1 MINTKKS
8 PSPLGCATKVCIVL
22 YIPKMMFHLKL
33 YIKLKHT
40 LQGEK
45 GLHDRAK

>member
-8 PSPLGCATKVCIVL
+8 PSPLGCANKVCIVL

-33 YIKLKHT
+33 NIKLKKT
-40 LQGEK
+40 FLGEK
-45 GLHDRAK
+45 GLHDQAK

>member
-1 MINTKKS
+1 MINTKKKHL
-8 PSPLGCATKVCIVL
+8 PLGCANKVCIVL

-33 YIKLKHT
+33 NIKLKNT